1 MNLKTFKD
9 FMENTP
15 LVDMSDESV
24 EKRKNE
30 ISRIEKLAEEVWEN
44 MDNEGDDNEKRYWV
58 RGFVVGFNIV
68 KD

>member
-1 MNLKTFKD
+1 MNLWKKEKTK
-9 FMENTP
+9 
-15 LVDMSDESV
+15 SQ
-24 EKRKNE
+24 
-30 ISRIEKLAEEVWEN
+30 VWEN